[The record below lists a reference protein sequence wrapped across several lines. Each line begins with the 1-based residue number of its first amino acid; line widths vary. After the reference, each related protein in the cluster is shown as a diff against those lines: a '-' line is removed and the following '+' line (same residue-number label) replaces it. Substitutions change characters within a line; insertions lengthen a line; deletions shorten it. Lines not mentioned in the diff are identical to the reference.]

1 MKTLRQIHKM
11 EMDRRRENIK
21 NPSSPLVK
29 ESMTAEPVTDVSGSF
44 FDFIQ
49 ECERM
54 ILLYKNKKY
63 TQAEQLRDKL
73 SERLDDVMRGY

>member
-1 MKTLRQIHKM
+1 MEAEKYQITDKDGN
-11 EMDRRRENIK
+11 EV
-21 NPSSPLVK
+21 L
-29 ESMTAEPVTDVSGSF
+29 ADVSGSLF
-44 FDFIQ
+44 YFVQ

-54 ILLYKNKKY
+54 VSLYKNQRY